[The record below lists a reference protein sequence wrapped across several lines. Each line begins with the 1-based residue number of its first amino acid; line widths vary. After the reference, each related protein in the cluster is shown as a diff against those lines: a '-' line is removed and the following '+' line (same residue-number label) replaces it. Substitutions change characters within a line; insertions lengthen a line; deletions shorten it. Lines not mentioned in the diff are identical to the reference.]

1 MKRIVSGLLVAA
13 VIGIV
18 GFLGTFGGAR
28 AQTPATVKLCQG
40 TPTCVPVS
48 SSAPLQVAG
57 TFSATIAGF
66 APGLAYASLTATGSS
81 ASVALPAGTVVM
93 FQNTGTTT
101 VSCTLGVGSAV
112 ATAGMN
118 QVPASST
125 VPMVVGSNTFGA
137 CIDESGSVSN
147 VVRLSGGSG
156 LASGFGGGGGGG
168 GGSSSITTWGGGT
181 LGAMANYGTSPG
193 AVLVPGMNAFVTS
206 SALPTGGST
215 SANQASEIAA
225 LGTTTD
231 AVAATP
237 ASAAAASLIAVAKA
251 INNNVAAAIP
261 AGTNLIG
268 DVNLRQGGTALS
280 ASNPSFF
287 RQTDGT
293 TAQVTDPCQGSA
305 KVYTP
310 INVVTA
316 TNTIIT
322 GVAAKK
328 KYVCGI
334 FLYPAGTQ
342 NVAIF
347 QATTGTACTTAL
359 VAVIGGTTTATG
371 MIMTAQAGFVLGNG
385 ISAVA
390 ATTVNQ
396 TDLCIVTSASVQ
408 LSGVV
413 VTVDQ

>member
-13 VIGIV
+13 VIGIA
-18 GFLGTFGGAR
+18 GFLGTFGAAH
-28 AQTPATVKLCQG
+28 AQAPATVKLCQG

-48 SSAPLQVAG
+48 ASAPLQVAG

-81 ASVALPAGTVVM
+81 ASVGLPAGTVVM

-168 GGSSSITTWGGGT
+168 GG
-181 LGAMANYGTSPG
+181 G
-193 AVLVPGMNAFVTS
+193 AVTI
-206 SALPTGGST
+206 
-215 SANQASEIAA
+215 ANGADVA

-237 ASAAAASLIAVAKA
+237 AGAGAATLIALAKA
-251 INNNVAAAIP
+251 INNNVASAIP
-261 AGTNLIG
+261 TGANLIG

-280 ASNPSFF
+280 LSNAAFF
-287 RQTDGT
+287 KQTDGT
-293 TAQVTDPCQGSA
+293 TVQVTDPCQGST
-305 KVYTP
+305 KSYLP
-310 INVVTA
+310 ITA
-316 TNTIIT
+316 TTSLVKVIAT

-328 KYVCGI
+328 
-334 FLYPAGTQ
+334 LYICQLLLTVTAAD
-342 NVAIF
+342 NVAVF
-347 QATTGTACTTAL
+347 EATTGTTC
-359 VAVIGGTTTATG
+359 AT
-371 MIMTAQAGFVLGNG
+371 
-385 ISAVA
+385 SAVA
-390 ATTVNQ
+390 VFGAGTSVATAANGFPFPANGGVSLGTGGFSVGQTTVNNN
-396 TDLCIVTSASVQ
+396 DLCIGTSAATP
-408 LSGVV
+408 LTGGITY
-413 VTVDQ
+413 VTQ